1 MMRKLISW
9 LAFTMVFCL
18 LPLSC
23 VHDEIY
29 TPSDPASKEYHSK
42 SLWKEDE
49 KYIKNVMKIY
59 SEHHE
64 EIKKGAGE
72 PMWDYA
78 MTMDRFDESFLMVPV
93 AEYGKVVA
101 VLNVPRKGQRVYFTY
116 TQVQNDIEFFQNLMS
131 SRLKRAETTLVDNTA
146 GKLVCTT
153 KTISMFY
160 PDNESD
166 PDGPGHWES
175 HHVTECKSQQLESCV
190 GEVLPDGTCLGGGGN
205 DPGYPYPGGGGEDPQ
220 PEPEDPCQKTK
231 SILTNPQVKASIDD
245 LKTKS
250 TGTLENA
257 YKFKADGTPSN
268 LIVGNAHTVNFGD
281 KTGYQGGYHNHTTGI
296 PMLAPADIEQLL
308 QFALA
313 QGNYGNSSAAYV
325 GMVAP
330 NDVHYII
337 QFNGN
342 YDDALVTFSQQDL
355 DEFKIKY
362 QEINEIML
370 LDSQYSID
378 HIKLN
383 TNGIEILFFDILK
396 KMGLYGKVNLQRI
409 DKSGVIKN
417 INLDQNNQSN
427 FN

>member
-1 MMRKLISW
+1 MTKKLISW
-9 LAFTMVFCL
+9 LAFTMAFCL
-18 LPLSC
+18 LLLSC

-29 TPSDPASKEYHSK
+29 TASDPASKEYHSK
-42 SLWKEDE
+42 SLWKEDATF
-49 KYIKNVMKIY
+49 IKNVMKIY
-59 SEHHE
+59 SEHE
-64 EIKKGAGE
+64 YAIRKTDGN
-72 PMWDYA
+72 PVWDYA
-78 MTMDRFDESFLMVPV
+78 MSMGKYDETFMAVPIVKNDKVINTLVCGRF
-93 AEYGKVVA
+93 GK
-101 VLNVPRKGQRVYFTY
+101 KVYFRY
-116 TQVQNDIEFFQNLMS
+116 ENSEMNNDFFQDIMFGKYSRYNTEPKENS
-131 SRLKRAETTLVDNTA
+131 SVNHK
-146 GKLVCTT
+146 GIICTT
-153 KTISMFY
+153 QSVSMWY
-160 PDNESD
+160 PNSETN
-166 PDGPGHWES
+166 PDAGGHWETS
-175 HHVTECKSQQLESCV
+175 YYNNCYSFQDYANPGWENGGYDYGGSN
-190 GEVLPDGTCLGGGGN
+190 GGGST
-205 DPGYPYPGGGGEDPQ
+205 DPNNQ
-220 PEPEDPCQKTK
+220 QSEDPCQKTK
-231 SILTNPQVKASIDD
+231 SIINNPQVKASIDD

-417 INLDQNNQSN
+417 INLDQNNQSISTDC
-427 FN
+427 